1 MFYRVGLPFW
11 KQAAKLG
18 FGLSL
23 RVHCHFDKDVNSYW
37 ANSPDLNGLVVAA
50 DTLEELHKEVSYA
63 ALDLIDLAINDDH
76 SKVTP
81 SLKFLDGSMYAA

>member
-11 KQAAKLG
+11 KQAARFG

-23 RVHCHFDKDVNSYW
+23 RVHCHFDNETNSYW
-37 ANSPDLNGLVVAA
+37 ANSPDLRGLVVAA

-63 ALDLIDLAINDDH
+63 ALDLIDLAINDH
-76 SKVTP
+76 SSTVKP